1 MLSIFMRPIL
11 KRLCLSAA
19 MVFLAAATV
28 GKAAAHEGH
37 APLPTKGVQ
46 VDVEKGLITLSPE
59 AHRTLG
65 LRTTAVEQR
74 ALEAKALAYATLVTP
89 WQQQYFVSSQV
100 AGRIAALHVVT
111 GETVTPGQLLAEIAS
126 SELEALQLELRNAA
140 NELDLSSRQVERLRG
155 LAEDELIAGR
165 EFSEAN
171 TKHEQNKNAVQ
182 IARSKLRSL
191 GLSEVVIDKAA
202 SQADRTSTLLLPL
215 TSPIGGT
222 VSHSDLAIGKVIVAN
237 EHLFEVNDLSTLWVK
252 IGVLERDVAQVKA
265 GQAVE
270 LELSAYPRQKV
281 QTVVAVPAVDIDPV
295 THLATVW
302 AEIKNPAGAPK
313 YLPGMYGT
321 AQIVTSEPKKLL
333 TVPASAL
340 LGSGGERYVLVEV
353 AATSK
358 GYEYRRQNVVV
369 ATQSASLVQLGA
381 GGLFPG
387 DRVVTVG
394 GQVLSSFFIL
404 GSLRLS
410 PEGIRNVGLEVKPVA
425 KHVVEEVLSLDG
437 LIDLP
442 PGRTATVSSQLAGTL
457 TRIHVDRGDRVTA
470 GQVIAEVAGLP
481 LQDTQLEMVRADLE
495 ARLLSGTLERL
506 KSIGQTQI
514 VAMRRIWETET
525 AHAAAVNRRE
535 SARQTLITMGM
546 AAIDVDEVLRSGQPK
561 PALPIRSPID
571 GVVVGFDKV
580 LGEGVTADD
589 ALFAIHDLSHPWAK
603 VFLSEAEAAK
613 VRTGMPVR
621 VRLLSDPGF
630 MAEGKVVQSA
640 RMVGAEN
647 RALAM
652 WIEFAS
658 LGDRP
663 LLRNLMARISATIAK
678 PEATL
683 AVPRSA
689 VLREGTRNYVFVQK
703 ERGLLERRGIEL
715 GRSDDRFV
723 EIRSG
728 LTGGEKIAVQGIA
741 ELQTTYASVR

>member
-1 MLSIFMRPIL
+1 MFSISFYRLSSSVIR
-11 KRLCLSAA
+11 SAA
-19 MVFLAAATV
+19 LLITSMITGTAT
-28 GKAAAHEGH
+28 AHEGH

-65 LRTTAVEQR
+65 LRTAAVEQR
-74 ALEAKALAYATLVTP
+74 ALEEKALAYATLVTP
-89 WQQQYFVSSQV
+89 WQQQYFVSSLV

-111 GETVTPGQLLAEIAS
+111 GETVKPGQLLAEIAS

-140 NELDLSSRQVERLRG
+140 NELNLSSRQVERLRG
-155 LAEDELIAGR
+155 LAQDQSIAAR
-165 EFSEAN
+165 DFLEAN

-191 GLSEVVIDKAA
+191 GLSEAVIDKATP
-202 SQADRTSTLLLPL
+202 QADRTSTLLLPL

-237 EHLFEVNDLSTLWVK
+237 EHLFEVNDLSALWVK

-265 GQAVE
+265 GQPVE
-270 LELSAYPRQKV
+270 LEFSAYPKQQV
-281 QTVVAVPAVDIDPV
+281 QAFVSVSAVDIDPV
-295 THLATVW
+295 SHLATVW
-302 AEIKNPAGAPK
+302 AEIKNGSGSPK

-321 AQIVTSEPKKLL
+321 AKIITSEPKKLL

-340 LGSGGERYVLVEV
+340 LGSGAERYVLVEV

-369 ATQSASLVQLGA
+369 ATQSASFAQLQAGA
-381 GGLFPG
+381 LFPG

-410 PEGIRNVGLEVKPVA
+410 PEGIRNVGLKVEPVA
-425 KHVVEEVLSLDG
+425 RHVVEEVLSLDG

-442 PGRTATVSSQLAGTL
+442 PGRTATVSSQLAGAL
-457 TRIHVDRGDRVTA
+457 THIYVDRGERVTA

-495 ARLLSGTLERL
+495 SKLFAGTLERL
-506 KSIGQTQI
+506 KSIGQTPI

-535 SARQTLITMGM
+535 SGRQTLITMGM
-546 AAIDVDEVLRSGQPK
+546 ADSDVDQVLKSGKPK

-571 GVVVGFDKV
+571 GVVVRFDKV

-589 ALFAIHDLSHPWAK
+589 ALFVIHDLSHPWAK
-603 VFLSEAEAAK
+603 GFLSEGEAAK
-613 VRTGMPVR
+613 VRPGTPAR
-621 VRLLSDPGF
+621 VRLLSDRSF
-630 MAEGKVVQSA
+630 VAEGKVVQSA

-647 RALAM
+647 RALSV
-652 WIEFAS
+652 WIEFANP
-658 LGDRP
+658 GNKP
-663 LLRNLMARISATIAK
+663 LLRNLMAQISATIDR
-678 PEATL
+678 PVATL

-689 VLREGTRNYVFVQK
+689 VLQEGTRRYVFVQK
-703 ERGLLERRGIEL
+703 KSGLLERRGIYP

-723 EIRSG
+723 EIHSG
-728 LTGGEKIAVQGIA
+728 LTSGEQIAVQGIA